1 MRLPERG
8 DAMSFMDVSDD
19 ALRSRWKWF
28 VGFGVALLIFGL
40 IALWNVVDA
49 TLITTVLV
57 GFMILFG
64 GIAQLIAAFASS
76 GSMGWRILG
85 AIVGILFIIVGIDV
99 IADPMRGAVALT
111 VVIAIVLIADGII
124 RLISVFSSENRHR
137 LLSGVVGVINILL
150 GLWLWTGIPY
160 TGVAIGFFVGIE
172 LIMAGILWI
181 AGGWMARKLPAMA
194 SAY

>member
-1 MRLPERG
+1 M
-8 DAMSFMDVSDD
+8 
-19 ALRSRWKWF
+19 
-28 VGFGVALLIFGL
+28 
-40 IALWNVVDA
+40 
-49 TLITTVLV
+49 
-57 GFMILFG
+57 FG
-64 GIAQLIAAFASS
+64 GIAEAFIAAFAEQRVD
-76 GSMGWRILG
+76 GLAGFLG
-85 AIVGILFIIVGIDV
+85 AIVRDLSSSSSGSDV

>member
-1 MRLPERG
+1 
-8 DAMSFMDVSDD
+8 MSFMDVPSDE

-49 TLITTVLV
+49 TLVTTVIV
-57 GFMILFG
+57 GFMVLFG
-64 GIAQLIAAFASS
+64 GVAQLLAAFASG

-85 AIVGILFIIVGIDV
+85 AIVGILFIVVGVNV
-99 IADPMRGAVALT
+99 IADPMRGAIALT
-111 VVIAIVLIADGII
+111 VVIAIVLIADGIV
-124 RLISVFSSENRHR
+124 RLISAFSSENRHR

-181 AGGWMARKLPAMA
+181 AGGWMARSLPASP
-194 SAY
+194 SARAA